1 MYRCSRIAR
10 RILLVPALS
19 ALISLPA
26 PAITLPPGFS
36 DNLVTAVGAPTALAF
51 TPDGRLLI
59 TTQAAQRA
67 ARRAPSSA
75 SHASRCRTR
84 T

>member
-1 MYRCSRIAR
+1 MRSVTHIVRSILPGLLGLAVAR
-10 RILLVPALS
+10 PTL
-19 ALISLPA
+19 
-26 PAITLPPGFS
+26 AITLPPGFS
-36 DNLVTAVGAPTALAF
+36 DSLVTAVGAPTALAF

-67 ARRAPSSA
+67 AKRAPSSP